1 MLNLKGQNIL
11 ILGLGESGLSMVRW
25 CVFCGANVWVVDNRQ
40 EPPHL
45 KTLRKELPQV
55 QFICGSFEAGVLN
68 AVPVKAVFK
77 SPGLSPVDVEDL
89 WSKAKEL
96 GLALGTELT
105 LFALAMNELK
115 AKCFYAPHVLSVTGT
130 NGKTTV
136 TSLTAALLERAQMKV
151 AVAGNIGPALLDT
164 LRTHLSSQWV
174 EDLRRFD
181 LEALERE
188 LLLQQNSELNHVT
201 ESVSLPESE
210 LREGLGQG
218 QVAVQEEVEV
228 GVEVEVHAQNNAQS
242 PSTQDESELEPEPM
256 PMPMRDSSSMNL
268 ENPRS
273 DTADLEAS
281 SPTLGDSVSN
291 QHEQTQSKELA
302 LDMEEAP
309 QVVVPFE
316 QLRAQ
321 HLLALFPW
329 LAQMPNAWVLEL
341 SSFQLSGVSEFEA
354 TAATLLNITQDH
366 LDWHVDMNDYAQ
378 AKGSIFGTMT
388 TRILNRDDPSV
399 MVFVPQ
405 PKERTKQAFGAKSK
419 TKIAT
424 GPQWV
429 EFGYGLPTRAGDFGV
444 EQVNGM
450 SWLVRAL
457 ADTGLKIKKNQ
468 EAEELEI
475 QRLMPVDAL
484 RIFGRHNASN
494 ALAALALASTTQAK
508 LAPMLYALREYR
520 GEPHRIQSV
529 QIVNGVE
536 YIDDSKGT
544 NVGATVAALE
554 GLGHERKLV
563 LILGGDAKGQDFK
576 PLLQPINR
584 FARAVVLMGRDAQLI
599 QEAISSVGVPLIS
612 AQSMQEAVQEAS
624 RVAKHSDAVLLSP
637 ACSSLDMYTNYA
649 HRAQVFVDAVQEL
662 SEMGLQDD
670 GHLTPTD
677 SNPGQSNWEV
687 QP

>member
-25 CVFCGANVWVVDNRQ
+25 CVFCGANVWVVDNRE

-45 KTLRKELPQV
+45 KTLRAELPQV
-55 QFICGSFEAGVLN
+55 QFIHGKFEAGVLN

-89 WSKAKEL
+89 WAHAKEM
-96 GLALGTELT
+96 GFVLGTELT
-105 LFALAMNELK
+105 LFAVAMNELK
-115 AKCFYAPHVLSVTGT
+115 AKCLYAPNVLSVTGT

-136 TSLTAALLERAQMKV
+136 TSLTAVLLERAQLKV

-164 LRTHLSSQWV
+164 LRTYLSSEWV
-174 EDLRRFD
+174 EDLRSFDLAALEGELLAQQNAALNADQAKDQTQNHLQNQESDLESDSQDESKEDSGND
-181 LEALERE
+181 LEATSVETL
-188 LLLQQNSELNHVT
+188 SDELNV
-201 ESVSLPESE
+201 
-210 LREGLGQG
+210 
-218 QVAVQEEVEV
+218 
-228 GVEVEVHAQNNAQS
+228 
-242 PSTQDESELEPEPM
+242 
-256 PMPMRDSSSMNL
+256 DSKLS
-268 ENPRS
+268 
-273 DTADLEAS
+273 EAS
-281 SPTLGDSVSN
+281 TSDPLATQLEESRPDAATHVAADAEVDIQGADAALGVD
-291 QHEQTQSKELA
+291 ET
-302 LDMEEAP
+302 P
-309 QVVVPFE
+309 QVVISFE

-321 HLLALFPW
+321 HLSEQFPW
-329 LAQMPNAWVLEL
+329 VANMPQAWVLEL

-354 TAATLLNITQDH
+354 TAATILNITQDH
-366 LDWHVDMNDYAQ
+366 LDWHVDMSDYAQ
-378 AKGSIFGTMT
+378 AKGSIFGAMT
-388 TRILNRDDPSV
+388 TRIINRDDPAV
-399 MVFVPQ
+399 MAFVPQ
-405 PKERTKQAFGAKSK
+405 PKERVKQAFGAK
-419 TKIAT
+419 TKNKPAP
-424 GPQWV
+424 GPQWI

-457 ADTGLKIKKNQ
+457 ADSGLKIKKNQ
-468 EAEELEI
+468 EAQELEI

-554 GLGHERKLV
+554 GLGHDRKLV
-563 LILGGDAKGQDFK
+563 LILGGDAKGQDFT

-584 FARAVVLMGRDAQLI
+584 FARAVVLLGRDAQLI
-599 QEAISSVGVPLIS
+599 QEAISSVRVPLMRV
-612 AQSMQEAVQEAS
+612 QSMPEAVREAS
-624 RVAKHSDAVLLSP
+624 RVAKHSDVVLLSP
-637 ACSSLDMYTNYA
+637 ACSSLDMFTNYA
-649 HRAQVFVDAVQEL
+649 HRAQVFIDAVQAL
-662 SEMGLQDD
+662 SEMGLQDEGLGD
-670 GHLTPTD
+670 NSD
-677 SNPGQSNWEV
+677 SNPGSSQVEV